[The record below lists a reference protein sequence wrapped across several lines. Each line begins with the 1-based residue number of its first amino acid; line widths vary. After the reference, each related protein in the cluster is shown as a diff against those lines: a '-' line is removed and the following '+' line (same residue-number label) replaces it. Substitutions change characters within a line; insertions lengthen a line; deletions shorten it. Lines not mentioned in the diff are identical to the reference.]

1 MYRLLAIALV
11 LLAFS
16 LSPCQAKEQEVLVT
30 KVIDGDTIQL
40 ENGDIVHYIGI
51 SAPHLK
57 NKEGGNEFF
66 AREAVREDKSL
77 VLLKKV
83 RLEFDVERKDQEG
96 RLLAYVYVKNLFV
109 NAEM

>member
-1 MYRLLAIALV
+1 MYRLLAIAFL

-16 LSPCQAKEQEVLVT
+16 LTPCQAKEQEALVT

-40 ENGDIVHYIGI
+40 ESGDIVHYIGI

-66 AREAVREDKSL
+66 APRA
-77 VLLKKV
+77 
-83 RLEFDVERKDQEG
+83 LEKCPSRV
-96 RLLAYVYVKNLFV
+96 
-109 NAEM
+109 